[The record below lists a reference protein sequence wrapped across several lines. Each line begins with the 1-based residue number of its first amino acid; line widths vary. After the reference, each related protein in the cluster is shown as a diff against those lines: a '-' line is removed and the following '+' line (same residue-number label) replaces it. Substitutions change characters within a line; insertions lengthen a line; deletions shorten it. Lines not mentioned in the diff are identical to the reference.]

1 MKIWKPIKNG
11 QEHEHYFTK
20 FEVRRKQ
27 YFRCLFTP
35 EKKEAE
41 RRAKRLQAKARAGQF
56 EEAGQEQSQPAPDLL
71 LGDVMKVYEKEIVAR
86 AGIDERTVRGNLAA
100 MRLIAREMFGTQ
112 TPDLVP
118 LTRFTGAA
126 VRTWMDARVASAQRV
141 DKSNPEKRS
150 PETVKASVNSALR
163 QGGSLFSKQ
172 ALMLYGDRGLK
183 LPDMSGLTAR
193 FAVKKDDTFVPF
205 SPSALAKLDEAI
217 ARRRDEDA
225 GMWLVLMLAR
235 KLGLRSKEIQHVRRD
250 WFEQWPDGVRLAVIK
265 RDGEFE
271 PKGRPRR
278 VPVPP
283 ELYASL
289 MEVAGEDYL
298 VEAPHK
304 TGREDM
310 VNRTTN
316 EWLRTYMPGRE
327 KKLHELRK
335 QAGSEHLMQHKD
347 MTMTRDWLGHA
358 SITTTE
364 KHYASLLVPIKALA

>member
-11 QEHEHYFTK
+11 QEHEHYFVK

-27 YFRCLFTP
+27 YFRCLFTA

-41 RRAKRLQAKARAGQF
+41 RRAKKLQATARAGQF
-56 EEAGQEQSQPAPDLL
+56 DLLDESKARQSPVEQSVT
-71 LGDVMKVYEKEIVAR
+71 LGEVIKLYQKEIINR
-86 AGIDERTVRGNLAA
+86 AGLDERTVRGNIAAARLLARQMCDTA
-100 MRLIAREMFGTQ
+100 
-112 TPDLVP
+112 TPDLVA
-118 LTRFTGAA
+118 LSRFTGPT
-126 VRTWMDARVASAQRV
+126 VRKWMDARVAQAKK
-141 DKSNPEKRS
+141 DKKSTERA
-150 PETVKASVNSALR
+150 KASINSALR

-172 ALMLYGDRGLK
+172 ALMLYEDRGLQ
-183 LPDMSGLTAR
+183 LPDMKGLTAR
-193 FAVKKDDTFVPF
+193 FNVDKNDTFVPF
-205 SPSALAKLDEAI
+205 SPNALKALDEAI
-217 ARRRDEDA
+217 SNRRTEA
-225 GMWLVLMLAR
+225 PGMWLILMLAR
-235 KLGLRSKEIQHVRRD
+235 KLGLRAKEIQNVRRE
-250 WFEQWPDGVRLAVIK
+250 WFEQWPDGVRLAVVE
-265 RDGEFE
+265 RPGEFK
-271 PKGRPRR
+271 PKGRERR
-278 VPVPP
+278 VPVPQ
-283 ELYASL
+283 ELYESL

-298 VEAPHK
+298 IEAPHK

-347 MTMTRDWLGHA
+347 MQMTRDWLGHA